1 VSCLDRF
8 FNNQFSCGGRT
19 LEENYL
25 IDYFINEVR
34 TWAQQTGQHFWS
46 MSNRHVRKKGGQFTT
61 NYNNAARGEE
71 EV

>member
-1 VSCLDRF
+1 
-8 FNNQFSCGGRT
+8 

-34 TWAQQTGQHFWS
+34 TWAQQTGQHFLCLG
-46 MSNRHVRKKGGQFTT
+46 NHHVRKKGGQFTT
-61 NYNNAARGEE
+61 NYNNAAREEE